1 TPSASHGKRNRFLT
15 GSSPGLEIQELR
27 SILEPLRRMN
37 HLRVVDLPVS
47 DAVRTRSSAAR
58 KARRTVNFKSHFQ
71 DGYSISFSWT
81 RFAVFP
87 SPFFHR
93 HQLIAFVN
101 STGHTL
107 GLGIVTEFDTR
118 SREISVFS
126 SIPSLDP
133 IESVRLG
140 NVTVD
145 PDTFEDRLIERK

>member
-1 TPSASHGKRNRFLT
+1 
-15 GSSPGLEIQELR
+15 
-27 SILEPLRRMN
+27 MN

-101 STGHTL
+101 SAGHTS

-140 NVTVD
+140 NVVVD